1 MVLHPTPVIG
11 HRSSVK
17 FILYPT
23 FLIHQIPNFL
33 KKINDAK
40 YIYPIFFE
48 SLLLIKFYVSAQKNQ
63 HV

>member
-11 HRSSVK
+11 HRSSFK

-23 FLIHQIPNFL
+23 FLIHKIPNFL

-48 SLLLIKFYVSAQKNQ
+48 SLFLEKFNASAQKNRY
-63 HV
+63 V